1 MVLLQFK
8 KVIEIKTNLGQ
19 IEAEFAPKIGNNKS
33 GSYKKRELIEL
44 QVRLVWRNTVT
55 LFCKCAGTS
64 FVTNLQLLILA
75 ESTFVWLNETATS
88 MAADFCNP
96 SVFQL

>member
-44 QVRLVWRNTVT
+44 QVRLV
-55 LFCKCAGTS
+55 
-64 FVTNLQLLILA
+64 
-75 ESTFVWLNETATS
+75 
-88 MAADFCNP
+88 
-96 SVFQL
+96 